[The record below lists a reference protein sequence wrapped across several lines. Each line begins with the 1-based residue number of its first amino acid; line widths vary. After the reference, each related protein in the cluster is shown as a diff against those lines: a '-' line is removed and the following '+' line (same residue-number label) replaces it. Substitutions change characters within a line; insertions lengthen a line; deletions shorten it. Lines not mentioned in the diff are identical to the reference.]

1 MITARVPRA
10 LRAPLSWT
18 FAGMGVLDLAAAVI
32 LSGYA
37 VALTSGLLHTSHPH
51 GGVGA
56 SVGVVAMTLPV
67 AWRRPWPLAAAA
79 VMAVAALLNGLAF
92 GPMVRCGAFLP
103 AAFLVVFSVG
113 ARSEKTRSA
122 AGLALCAGAVIAEA
136 LYDPQIE
143 AQGLIVVLPVLVA
156 FYAAGLLV
164 RARMQTAAALRGT
177 SAELRRQRAETARLA
192 VLADRARVTA
202 DLERSLHAQIGDLG
216 STAAIGLADHAAAR
230 QALASIERDGRAVLG
245 HLRELLSTLRE
256 PAPRESLPSE
266 SLPHEPLPHE
276 PLPHEPLP
284 HEPLPHE
291 PAPNLARLS
300 ELLTRATTA
309 DARLTVDGSP
319 RTLPAG
325 LELSGYRIV
334 EHLLLALA
342 DAPEAAV
349 DVRLSFTPD
358 ALELHVAGPPAPG
371 TDLRAVLAAARERA
385 GLHGGTV
392 DSRLADG
399 ICYAVARLPLVSGH
413 A

>member
-1 MITARVPRA
+1 MITARD

-18 FAGMGVLDLAAAVI
+18 VAGLGVLDLAAAVI

-37 VALTSGLLHTSHPH
+37 VALTSGVIPTGHPH
-51 GGVGA
+51 GGLGA
-56 SVGVVAMTLPV
+56 SIGVLAMTLPL
-67 AWRRPWPLAAAA
+67 AWRRPQPLAVAG
-79 VMAVAALLNGLAF
+79 VMAAAALLNGLVF

-103 AAFLVVFSVG
+103 AIFLVAFTVG
-113 ARSEKTRSA
+113 VRADRSRSA
-122 AGLALCAGAVIAEA
+122 AGLLVCAGAVVAEA
-136 LYDPQIE
+136 LYDPQID
-143 AQGLIVVLPVLVA
+143 ARGLVAVLPVLAA
-156 FYAAGLLV
+156 FFAAGRLV

-177 SAELRRQRAETARLA
+177 SAELRRQREETARLA
-192 VLADRARVTA
+192 VVADRARLTA
-202 DLERSLHAQIGDLG
+202 DLEQSLHARIGALA
-216 STAAIGLADHAAAR
+216 STAATGLGALDADQAAAR

-245 HLRELLSTLRE
+245 HLREVLSTLQER
-256 PAPRESLPSE
+256 LPTD
-266 SLPHEPLPHE
+266 PPPT
-276 PLPHEPLP
+276 
-284 HEPLPHE
+284 
-291 PAPNLARLS
+291 LARLS
-300 ELLTRATTA
+300 ELLARATTA
-309 DARLTVDGSP
+309 DARLTVDGNL

-334 EHLLLALA
+334 EHLVAALE

-358 ALELHVAGPPAPG
+358 ALELHVSGPPAPDA
-371 TDLRAVLAAARERA
+371 DLRAVLAAARERA

>member
-1 MITARVPRA
+1 MITARD

-18 FAGMGVLDLAAAVI
+18 VAGLGVLDLAAAVI

-37 VALTSGLLHTSHPH
+37 VALTSGVIPTGHPH
-51 GGVGA
+51 GGLGA
-56 SVGVVAMTLPV
+56 SIGVLAMTLPL
-67 AWRRPWPLAAAA
+67 AWRRPQPLAVAG
-79 VMAVAALLNGLAF
+79 VMAAAALLNGLVF

-103 AAFLVVFSVG
+103 AIFLVAFTVG
-113 ARSEKTRSA
+113 VRADRSRSA
-122 AGLALCAGAVIAEA
+122 AGLLVCAGAVVAEA
-136 LYDPQIE
+136 LYDPQID
-143 AQGLIVVLPVLVA
+143 AQGLVAVLPVLAA
-156 FYAAGLLV
+156 FFAAGRLV

-177 SAELRRQRAETARLA
+177 SAELRRQREETARLA
-192 VLADRARVTA
+192 VVADRARLTA
-202 DLERSLHAQIGDLG
+202 DLEQSLHARIGALA
-216 STAAIGLADHAAAR
+216 STAATGLGALDADQAAAR

-245 HLRELLSTLRE
+245 HLREVLSTLQER
-256 PAPRESLPSE
+256 LPTD
-266 SLPHEPLPHE
+266 PPPT
-276 PLPHEPLP
+276 
-284 HEPLPHE
+284 
-291 PAPNLARLS
+291 LARLS
-300 ELLTRATTA
+300 ELLARATTA
-309 DARLTVDGSP
+309 DARLTVDGNL

-334 EHLLLALA
+334 EHLVAALE

-358 ALELHVAGPPAPG
+358 ALELHVSGPPAPDA
-371 TDLRAVLAAARERA
+371 DLRAVLAAARERA